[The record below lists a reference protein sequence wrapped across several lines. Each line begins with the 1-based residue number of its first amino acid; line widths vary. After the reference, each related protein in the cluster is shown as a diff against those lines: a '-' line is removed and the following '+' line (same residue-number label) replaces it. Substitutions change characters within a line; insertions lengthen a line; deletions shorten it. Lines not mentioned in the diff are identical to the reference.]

1 MSESGSAPIT
11 AKRISRPST
20 NDALPLREPSTTWAE
35 VTRKPSGV
43 MTTALPPPIAVRPP
57 RRRRVTR
64 RLATLGARSRAT
76 AVTTREYASS
86 ASPSDGRSSDGGRS
100 AAPSAPARKCRV
112 LLIMR

>member
-1 MSESGSAPIT
+1 MSDSGSAPMT

-57 RRRRVTR
+57 RTRRVTR

-86 ASPSDGRSSDGGRS
+86 ASSSDGRSSVGGRPGP
-100 AAPSAPARKCRV
+100 PSAPAVKCSVV
-112 LLIMR
+112 LMR